1 MKRARVIA
9 IVTALSAAA
18 MLSACQPPAAAPGP
32 SESSPSESSPPQT
45 DLRIEVF
52 ADGKELSAE
61 HRLSCSG
68 RDALAQSTLP
78 EATSACQ
85 LLHDSPA
92 LLTEP
97 TPTEQTC
104 TMIYGG
110 PDRAT
115 IRGTLNGISVD
126 ATFDRS
132 NGCAIHRWDTLQP
145 LLGSGGL

>member
-1 MKRARVIA
+1 MNRARIVAIA
-9 IVTALSAAA
+9 TALSAAI

-32 SESSPSESSPPQT
+32 SESNTSTSSPPQT

-61 HRLSCSG
+61 HRLFCAG
-68 RDALAQSTLP
+68 RDPLAQSTLP
-78 EATSACQ
+78 AAASACQ

-97 TPTEQTC
+97 TPTKQTC

-132 NGCAIHRWDTLQP
+132 NGCAIDRWDTLQS
-145 LLGSGGL
+145 LLGSGGM